1 MKLRYYLFPL
11 SLFLVSCS
19 SDDMTDDAI
28 CSYPPASSSML
39 SPEAQFPDIDNSTLL
54 STTEARAAWQV
65 LQKLDPEKAL
75 QLGSLQITDEQY
87 AELKTFVDD
96 NFKADTQYD
105 TYRNIF
111 SWIVKNIK
119 YANDGD
125 AYLNPYDVFIYKRCV
140 CQGYANLLKTMCLTQ
155 GIPCLIA
162 NGWLSTLG
170 GHAWNYVYADGEWYV
185 SDPTNNNQYKAS
197 NYTAYQSKLIPQQ
210 FDVVL
215 FEDEHFTYNF
225 QDKQLNVYTVKPT
238 TDSYV
243 VVPYSVNGLRITS
256 FYPSQALPPSVE
268 NLYLGRNV
276 TSLGEYPSG
285 LASYTNH
292 VTAIYIDSKN
302 QKLASYNGVVYKKPA
317 SNVPY
322 FIPNGIRRLELRPM
336 LTMGKNVVSWLDN
349 VEEIVIAEGTKKIED
364 YAVEA
369 CPNLKRVYI
378 PESVTYIAPNAFYN
392 CGDYEIVNFTT
403 GITEVTR

>member
-125 AYLNPYDVFIYKRCV
+125 AYLDPYDVFIYKRCV

-170 GHAWNYVYADGEWYV
+170 GHAWNYVYTDGEWYV

-225 QDKQLNVYTVKPT
+225 HDKQLNVCTVKPT

-243 VVPYSVNGLRITS
+243 VVPYSVNGLRINS

-268 NLYLGRNV
+268 NIYLGRNV